1 METGVSATQDHHWT
15 WATRDKWRQRLRIEN
30 LQFRKTRLEISHQI
44 QKENTASALLSEKI
58 LHKSFPT
65 GLGCIVS
72 DHLLFSTPGIRRPL
86 DLSTRRVGRKRAVD
100 IDNAAKVL
108 SVSKL
113 GDARTLWGCF
123 WVFKAPGHLF
133 HGSCGTGEYCRVF
146 CLLWWSW
153 PYEPIGSLSSF
164 CQRLTAWW

>member
-1 METGVSATQDHHWT
+1 MKTCNLE
-15 WATRDKWRQRLRIEN
+15 RQGL
-30 LQFRKTRLEISHQI
+30 KISHQI

-58 LHKSFPT
+58 LPKSFPT

-113 GDARTLWGCF
+113 GDARTL
-123 WVFKAPGHLF
+123 
-133 HGSCGTGEYCRVF
+133 
-146 CLLWWSW
+146 
-153 PYEPIGSLSSF
+153 
-164 CQRLTAWW
+164 